1 MIVSFEGKRMINQF
15 LNYLRYERNHSAQTV
30 QTYEE
35 ALSEFESYIILKDS
49 GLSLATAD
57 TDLIRDWMESLMDKG
72 NTASTINKKLSALR
86 SFYRFALKRK
96 LVERDPAHCV
106 TGPKKSKPLP
116 QFLREGEMDRLLDDL
131 EWDDSFAS
139 VRARTIIILFY
150 EAGLRRSELIG
161 LNDEDVDFSIGQL
174 KVTGKRNK
182 QRIIPFGEELAA
194 VLHRYQSVRDAQ
206 LGGGS
211 KALFLND
218 KGERIA
224 EKQVYLLVRKY
235 LSAVTS
241 LKKRSPHVL
250 RHTFATAMLN
260 NGAGLEEIKNL
271 LGHES
276 VSTTEIYTHTT
287 FEQLKRVYK
296 EAHPRA

>member
-1 MIVSFEGKRMINQF
+1 MI
-15 LNYLRYERNHSAQTV
+15 A
-30 QTYEE
+30 
-35 ALSEFESYIILKDS
+35 
-49 GLSLATAD
+49 
-57 TDLIRDWMESLMDKG
+57 
-72 NTASTINKKLSALR
+72 
-86 SFYRFALKRK
+86 
-96 LVERDPAHCV
+96 C
-106 TGPKKSKPLP
+106 
-116 QFLREGEMDRLLDDL
+116 
-131 EWDDSFAS
+131 
-139 VRARTIIILFY
+139 ARTILLLFY
-150 EAGLRRSELIG
+150 EAGLRRAELIG
-161 LNDEDVDFSIGQL
+161 LNDEDVDFSAGQL

-182 QRIIPFGEELAA
+182 QRIIPFGEELAKE
-194 VLHRYQSVRDAQ
+194 LHRYMTVRDVQ
-206 LGGGS
+206 FRGKS
-211 KALFLND
+211 QALFLGD

-224 EKQVYLLVRKY
+224 DHQVYAIVRKY

>member
-1 MIVSFEGKRMINQF
+1 MMINQF
-15 LNYLRYERNHSAQTV
+15 LNYLRYERSASSQTV

-35 ALSEFESYIILKDS
+35 SLREFESYISLRDS
-49 GLSLATAD
+49 GLSLQAVDA
-57 TDLIRDWMESLMDKG
+57 DLIRDWMESLMDKG

-86 SFYRFALKRK
+86 SFYRFSLKRG
-96 LVERDPAHCV
+96 LVEKDPAHVV

-116 QFLREGEMDRLLDDL
+116 QFLREGEMDKLLDQV
-131 EWDDSFAS
+131 EWGNDYKD
-139 VRARTIIILFY
+139 VRARTILLLLY
-150 EAGLRRSELIG
+150 EAGLRRSELTG
-161 LNDEDVDFSIGQL
+161 LNDSNIDFNERQL

-182 QRIIPFGEELAA
+182 QRIIPFGEELAEALSKYIAMRDEQFENSEGA
-194 VLHRYQSVRDAQ
+194 V
-206 LGGGS
+206 
-211 KALFLND
+211 FLDD
-218 KGERIA
+218 KGGRITGA
-224 EKQVYLLVRKY
+224 QVYNIVRKN
-235 LSAVTS
+235 LSLVTS

-250 RHTFATAMLN
+250 RHSFATAMLN
-260 NGAGLEEIKNL
+260 NGAGLESIKNL